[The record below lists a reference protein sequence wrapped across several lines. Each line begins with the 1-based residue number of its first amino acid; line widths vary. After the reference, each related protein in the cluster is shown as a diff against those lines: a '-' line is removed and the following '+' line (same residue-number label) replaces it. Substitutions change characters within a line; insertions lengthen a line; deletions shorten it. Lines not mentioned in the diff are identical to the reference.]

1 MSRRR
6 EPDIDFDLMMSN
18 QGVTRLDE
26 REAQRKGRPGAL
38 LRAAGPEPVAA
49 ASPAQ
54 DLQQRALMEKARDEL
69 RRLETALSAAVRRAA
84 EAETRATEAETR
96 AAAAEALAQTTAAEA
111 RKAAERAQQA
121 EARTAAAERKAAAAD
136 VERVA
141 AEGLLDEVKREAVS
155 TLRLDE
161 CLARSGL
168 PHPAPD
174 FAAMVSALHGAQ
186 KLPELLRRISVV
198 PNAEF
203 MHFLDDRLAWT
214 CDTCAPTLAGP
225 NRTRI
230 PVPADQCDVC
240 GGSSIQA
247 AAQRFAQACHRG
259 KITRV
264 VIVGGSPTYH
274 DALRKLEPGL
284 GGVRLNL
291 IRGDGARDKQRA
303 TQDLAGADVAF
314 IWASTVLDHRVGEL
328 YRGNKVHTLPVRG
341 LGRMLTEAAKRL
353 TPPR

>member
-1 MSRRR
+1 MTRRR
-6 EPDIDFDLMMSN
+6 EPDIDFDLMMSK
-18 QGVTRLDE
+18 QGVTRMDE
-26 REAQRKGRPGAL
+26 REAQRKGKPAAV
-38 LRAAGPEPVAA
+38 LRAAGPEPLAV
-49 ASPAQ
+49 SPAM
-54 DLQQRALMEKARDEL
+54 DEKQRALLEKALGEI
-69 RRLETALSAAVRRAA
+69 RRLTSAAEAAERRAA
-84 EAETRATEAETR
+84 EAVERAQQAEARTS
-96 AAAAEALAQTTAAEA
+96 AAEVLAQTAAAEA
-111 RKAAERAQQA
+111 RKAVERAQQA

-136 VERVA
+136 VERAA
-141 AEGLLDEVKREAVS
+141 AEALLDDVKREAIS

-168 PHPAPD
+168 AHPAPD
-174 FAAMVSALHGAQ
+174 FAALVAALHAAD
-186 KLPELLRRISVV
+186 KLPELLRRITLL
-198 PNAEF
+198 PNAEL

-225 NRTRI
+225 NRTRV
-230 PVPADQCDVC
+230 PVPPEQCDVC

-247 AAQRFAQACHRG
+247 AAQRFTQACQRS

-291 IRGDGARDKQRA
+291 IRGDAARDKQRA
-303 TQDLAGADVAF
+303 AQDLAGADVAF